1 MIDSLFI
8 KKMRIKAMKT
18 SEGYMPFMG
27 HHTYYRTVGE
37 RTDKAPLILLHGGPG
52 STHNY
57 FEVLDRVA
65 EEDGRML
72 VMYDQ
77 IGCGNSYVDG
87 RPDLWTAETWV
98 NELIA
103 LRKHLGLDTCHL
115 LGQSWGGMLLLTY
128 ICGYE
133 HSGVKSGIL
142 SSTLPASWLWGI
154 EQARMIKEL
163 PEEYQEAIKTAT
175 ETGDYSSDI
184 YQRAEEEYMLRHAAG
199 KPDPNG
205 PECLLRKKR
214 TGRESYV
221 VGWGPNEYTPM
232 GTLKDYDVIDKLK
245 DIKEPCLVINGGNDL
260 CTPYI
265 AKVMYDN
272 IPNSRWELFR
282 ECRHMCFVEDND
294 HYVEVLKEWL
304 NEKD

>member
-1 MIDSLFI
+1 
-8 KKMRIKAMKT
+8 MKI

-87 RPDLWTAETWV
+87 RPELWKAETWV

-154 EQARMIKEL
+154 EQARMIKKL

>member
-8 KKMRIKAMKT
+8 KKMRIKAMKI

-87 RPDLWTAETWV
+87 RPDLWTAETWE

-115 LGQSWGGMLLLTY
+115 LGPSWGGMLLLTY

-199 KPDPNG
+199 KPDPDG

>member
-8 KKMRIKAMKT
+8 KKMRIKVMKIN
-18 SEGYMPFMG
+18 EGYMPFMG
-27 HHTYYRTVGE
+27 YKTYYRTVGE

-87 RPDLWTAETWV
+87 RPELWKAETWV

-175 ETGDYSSDI
+175 ETGDYSNDI

-221 VGWGPNEYTPM
+221 IGWGPNEYTPM

-304 NEKD
+304 NGKD

>member
-1 MIDSLFI
+1 
-8 KKMRIKAMKT
+8 MKIN
-18 SEGYMPFMG
+18 EGYMPFMG

-87 RPDLWTAETWV
+87 RPELWKAETWV

-175 ETGDYSSDI
+175 ETGDYSNDI

-199 KPDPNG
+199 KPDPDG

-245 DIKEPCLVINGGNDL
+245 DVKEPCLVINGGNDL

-304 NEKD
+304 NEKN

>member
-1 MIDSLFI
+1 
-8 KKMRIKAMKT
+8 MRIKAMKI

-87 RPDLWTAETWV
+87 RPELWTAETWV
-98 NELIA
+98 NELIT
-103 LRKHLGLDTCHL
+103 LREHLGLDTCHL

-199 KPDPNG
+199 KPDPDG

-260 CTPYI
+260 CTPYV

>member
-1 MIDSLFI
+1 
-8 KKMRIKAMKT
+8 MKIN
-18 SEGYMPFMG
+18 EGYMPFMG
-27 HHTYYRTVGE
+27 YKTYYRTVGE

-87 RPDLWTAETWV
+87 RPELWKAETWV

-103 LRKHLGLDTCHL
+103 LREHLGLDTCHL

-199 KPDPNG
+199 KPDPDG

-282 ECRHMCFVEDND
+282 ECRH
-294 HYVEVLKEWL
+294 HVLRRGQRPL
-304 NEKD
+304 C

>member
-1 MIDSLFI
+1 
-8 KKMRIKAMKT
+8 MKIN
-18 SEGYMPFMG
+18 EGYMPFMG
-27 HHTYYRTVGE
+27 YKTYYRTVGE

-87 RPDLWTAETWV
+87 RPELWKAETWV
-98 NELIA
+98 NELIT
-103 LRKHLGLDTCHL
+103 LREHLGLDTCHL

-199 KPDPNG
+199 KPDPDG

-272 IPNSRWELFR
+272 IPSSRWELFR

-304 NEKD
+304 NGKD

>member
-1 MIDSLFI
+1 
-8 KKMRIKAMKT
+8 MKIN
-18 SEGYMPFMG
+18 EGYMPFMG
-27 HHTYYRTVGE
+27 YKTYYRTVGE

-87 RPDLWTAETWV
+87 RPELWKAETWV

-103 LRKHLGLDTCHL
+103 LREHLGLDTCHL

-175 ETGDYSSDI
+175 ETGDYSNDI

-199 KPDPNG
+199 KPDPDG

>member
-1 MIDSLFI
+1 
-8 KKMRIKAMKT
+8 MKI

-27 HHTYYRTVGE
+27 QHTYYRTVGE

-87 RPDLWTAETWV
+87 RPELWKAETWV

-175 ETGDYSSDI
+175 ETGDYSNDI

-199 KPDPNG
+199 KPDPDG

>member
-1 MIDSLFI
+1 
-8 KKMRIKAMKT
+8 MKIN
-18 SEGYMPFMG
+18 EGYMPFMG
-27 HHTYYRTVGE
+27 YKTYYRTVGE

-175 ETGDYSSDI
+175 ETGDYSNDI

-214 TGRESYV
+214 TGGESYV

>member
-1 MIDSLFI
+1 
-8 KKMRIKAMKT
+8 MKIN
-18 SEGYMPFMG
+18 EGYMPFMG
-27 HHTYYRTVGE
+27 YKTYYRTVGE

-87 RPDLWTAETWV
+87 RPELWTVETWV

>member
-1 MIDSLFI
+1 
-8 KKMRIKAMKT
+8 MKI

-87 RPDLWTAETWV
+87 RPELWTAETWV

-133 HSGVKSGIL
+133 HSGVKSGVL

-175 ETGDYSSDI
+175 ETGDYSNDI
-184 YQRAEEEYMLRHAAG
+184 YQRAEKEYMLRHAAG
-199 KPDPNG
+199 KPDPDG

-304 NEKD
+304 NEND

>member
-1 MIDSLFI
+1 
-8 KKMRIKAMKT
+8 MKI

-87 RPDLWTAETWV
+87 RPELWTVETWV

-175 ETGDYSSDI
+175 ETGDYSNDI

>member
-1 MIDSLFI
+1 
-8 KKMRIKAMKT
+8 MKIN
-18 SEGYMPFMG
+18 EGYMPFMG
-27 HHTYYRTVGE
+27 YKTYYRTVGE

-87 RPDLWTAETWV
+87 RPELWKAETWV

-175 ETGDYSSDI
+175 ETGDYSNDI

-199 KPDPNG
+199 KPDPDG
-205 PECLLRKKR
+205 PECLLREKR
-214 TGRESYV
+214 AGRESYV

>member
-1 MIDSLFI
+1 
-8 KKMRIKAMKT
+8 MKIN
-18 SEGYMPFMG
+18 EGYMPFMG

-87 RPDLWTAETWV
+87 RPELWKAETWV

-133 HSGVKSGIL
+133 HSDVKSGIL

>member
-1 MIDSLFI
+1 
-8 KKMRIKAMKT
+8 MKT

-87 RPDLWTAETWV
+87 RPELWKAETWV

-175 ETGDYSSDI
+175 ETGDYSNDI

>member
-1 MIDSLFI
+1 
-8 KKMRIKAMKT
+8 MKIN
-18 SEGYMPFMG
+18 EGYMPFMG
-27 HHTYYRTVGE
+27 YKTYYRTVGE

-87 RPDLWTAETWV
+87 RPELWKAETWV

-103 LRKHLGLDTCHL
+103 LRKHLGLDTCPL

-175 ETGDYSSDI
+175 ETGDYSNDI

-199 KPDPNG
+199 KPDPDG

-245 DIKEPCLVINGGNDL
+245 DVKEPCLVINGGNDL

>member
-1 MIDSLFI
+1 
-8 KKMRIKAMKT
+8 MKI

-87 RPDLWTAETWV
+87 RPELWKAETWV

-103 LRKHLGLDTCHL
+103 LREHLGLDTCHL

-199 KPDPNG
+199 KPDPDG

-294 HYVEVLKEWL
+294 HYVDVLKEWL

>member
-1 MIDSLFI
+1 
-8 KKMRIKAMKT
+8 MKIN
-18 SEGYMPFMG
+18 EGYMPFMG
-27 HHTYYRTVGE
+27 YKTYYRTVGE
-37 RTDKAPLILLHGGPG
+37 RTDKAPLILMHGGPG

-87 RPDLWTAETWV
+87 RPELWTAETWV

-133 HSGVKSGIL
+133 HSGVKSGVL

-199 KPDPNG
+199 KPDPDG

>member
-1 MIDSLFI
+1 
-8 KKMRIKAMKT
+8 MKI

-37 RTDKAPLILLHGGPG
+37 RTDKAPLILMHGGPG

-87 RPDLWTAETWV
+87 RPELWKAETWV

-103 LRKHLGLDTCHL
+103 LREHLGLDTCHL

-175 ETGDYSSDI
+175 ETGDYSNDI

-199 KPDPNG
+199 KPDPDG

-260 CTPYI
+260 CTPYV

>member
-1 MIDSLFI
+1 
-8 KKMRIKAMKT
+8 
-18 SEGYMPFMG
+18 
-27 HHTYYRTVGE
+27 
-37 RTDKAPLILLHGGPG
+37 
-52 STHNY
+52 
-57 FEVLDRVA
+57 
-65 EEDGRML
+65 ML

-87 RPDLWTAETWV
+87 RPELWKAETWV

-103 LRKHLGLDTCHL
+103 LRKHLRLDTCHL

-128 ICGYE
+128 ICNYE

-175 ETGDYSSDI
+175 ETGDYSNDI

-304 NEKD
+304 NGKD